1 MAQPALTTVTVDGDK
16 FNAISTHVGI
26 TTRHDQTGLPM
37 MGSLQCSIQ
46 FVVNM
51 HDDQNMPFSLL
62 NKLFG
67 LANIVTTDKI
77 KDIKIEYWKDESQQ
91 DALCTYSFKGWLSHF
106 STNSGEGANHLLSM
120 TVQPALDTKN
130 FIDLKM
136 GN

>member
-16 FNAISTHVGI
+16 FNAVSTHVGI
-26 TTRHDQTGLPM
+26 TTQHDHMGLPQ
-37 MGSLQCSIQ
+37 MGTLMCSIQ

-51 HDDQNMPFSLL
+51 HDDKNMPFSTLS
-62 NKLFG
+62 KLFN
-67 LANIVTTDKI
+67 LANIVTRDKI

-106 STNSGEGANHLLSM
+106 STNSGEGANHLLTI
-120 TVQPALDTKN
+120 TVQPALDSKN
-130 FIDLKM
+130 YVDLKM